1 MMSEC
6 PCTPCSTRRRSC
18 IGGSPVI
25 AICGIQR
32 SYGWNLWPQK
42 NTPLIES
49 SHYFTVHINHAS
61 VDHQEQARAA
71 PCGAHDRDRVS
82 RDDEPRPLPGYAR
95 PLVPL
100 YIVCVAHMWPLKRAA
115 TAGFVG
121 CAPRTFPFL
130 VGVFFRGTEDAAPF
144 CTGSAVFSPV
154 LQSPRNAPG
163 LTRSR
168 RPWRLACRPRRQR
181 LGRRA
186 LAARHP
192 KARGHRRRDQLGACW
207 VSSRWVV
214 AWLLGCRRRSRYR
227 YLHFSF
233 ISCRLTSRR
242 SPAAPVATAQ
252 GRVPHR
258 PERLQFR
265 LHGGLL
271 RSGHGQL
278 RRRPRGHH
286 RAH

>member
-1 MMSEC
+1 MVEVTTC
-6 PCTPCSTRRRSC
+6 
-18 IGGSPVI
+18 VI
-25 AICGIQR
+25 TNFQE
-32 SYGWNLWPQK
+32 

-49 SHYFTVHINHAS
+49 GHYFTVHITHAS

-82 RDDEPRPLPGYAR
+82 RDDEPRPLPGYVR
-95 PLVPL
+95 PPVPL

-121 CAPRTFPFL
+121 CAHRTFPFL
-130 VGVFFRGTEDAAPF
+130 VGVIFSRHRGRGFFLHGLAS
-144 CTGSAVFSPV
+144 CV
-154 LQSPRNAPG
+154 LARASISEERPG

-168 RPWRLACRPRRQR
+168 RPRRLACRPRRQR

-227 YLHFSF
+227 YLHF
-233 ISCRLTSRR
+233 
-242 SPAAPVATAQ
+242 
-252 GRVPHR
+252 
-258 PERLQFR
+258 
-265 LHGGLL
+265 
-271 RSGHGQL
+271 
-278 RRRPRGHH
+278 
-286 RAH
+286 